1 MNKNKSKKGFKMFES
16 IDLKKLSIQELR
28 ILLRSIDNFVAAN
41 ANQQTQNISHA
52 VESNLGEFG
61 DRICEEIQNQEN

>member
-16 IDLKKLSIQELR
+16 IDLKKLSLQELR
-28 ILLRSIDNFVAAN
+28 ILLKSIDNFVAAN